1 MADTD
6 SDQQAT
12 RFEAT
17 ISPGDRQFSMADV
30 RGVDVDWMPGP
41 REEGRAMVTA
51 AQAAALVERGFR
63 VHLLRAHPVQPLD
76 PALVMDRDRARAQL
90 EDRLRGGEGGKGGK
104 GGEGGDEGNDR
115 SGDGE
120 VG

>member
-1 MADTD
+1 MADQD
-6 SDQQAT
+6 SDRQAT
-12 RFEAT
+12 RFEAS

-41 REEGRAMVTA
+41 RDEGRAMVTA
-51 AQAAALVERGFR
+51 VQAAALVERGFR

-76 PALVMDRDRARAQL
+76 PALVMDRERARAQL
-90 EDRLRGGEGGKGGK
+90 EDRLRGG
-104 GGEGGDEGNDR
+104 GGDGEGNDR
-115 SGDGE
+115 AGDGE